1 MKSKFSG
8 TESFFFSKISFETF
22 KFNKSNIVI
31 ETKALGIENLD
42 FISVK
47 GNQIFFKSG
56 EHTIRQPIYVDEGYS
71 VNIPK
76 GTTLLFSEDS
86 FFISRSSINAQ
97 GSKNEPIKF
106 SAIGKNWPGLSVIS
120 SEGKS
125 SFQNVTFFDL
135 CGIGKANNPIGI
147 TSGGWNLTGGINF
160 YKSDVNFSNCSF
172 HNCFS
177 EDALNIISSS
187 FLISDCNFS
196 YCLSD
201 AFDGDFVIGEL
212 TGCKF
217 EQIEGDG
224 VDFSGSVVTVKNSIF
239 NDITDKAI
247 SVGEKSVVTVKN
259 CEIDTVSFGVVSK
272 DSSETKDRKWYYD

>member
-1 MKSKFSG
+1 M
-8 TESFFFSKISFETF
+8 
-22 KFNKSNIVI
+22 
-31 ETKALGIENLD
+31 
-42 FISVK
+42 
-47 GNQIFFKSG
+47 
-56 EHTIRQPIYVDEGYS
+56 
-71 VNIPK
+71 
-76 GTTLLFSEDS
+76 
-86 FFISRSSINAQ
+86 
-97 GSKNEPIKF
+97 
-106 SAIGKNWPGLSVIS
+106 
-120 SEGKS
+120 
-125 SFQNVTFFDL
+125 
-135 CGIGKANNPIGI
+135 
-147 TSGGWNLTGGINF
+147 
-160 YKSDVNFSNCSF
+160 
-172 HNCFS
+172 
-177 EDALNIISSS
+177 NIISSS

-272 DSSETKDRKWYYD
+272 DSSETKIESGTMITNASTAAFSAFQKKESFGPASIRIFNPQLLQCKEDFLIQKKSHGVINNQIVPTTDFEVSQLYFK

>member
-1 MKSKFSG
+1 MVLEK
-8 TESFFFSKISFETF
+8 
-22 KFNKSNIVI
+22 
-31 ETKALGIENLD
+31 
-42 FISVK
+42 
-47 GNQIFFKSG
+47 QITQK
-56 EHTIRQPIYVDEGYS
+56 
-71 VNIPK
+71 
-76 GTTLLFSEDS
+76 
-86 FFISRSSINAQ
+86 
-97 GSKNEPIKF
+97 
-106 SAIGKNWPGLSVIS
+106 
-120 SEGKS
+120 
-125 SFQNVTFFDL
+125 
-135 CGIGKANNPIGI
+135 GI

-160 YKSDVNFSNCSF
+160 FKSDVNFSNCSF
-172 HNCFS
+172 NNCFS

-224 VDFSGSVVTVKNSIF
+224 VDFSGSVVTVKDSIF
-239 NDITDKAI
+239 NDIIDKAI

-272 DSSETKDRKWYYD
+272 DSSQTKVESGTMVKNASTAAFSSFQKKDSFGPASIHVF